1 MTKVRIFIRRFRTIL
16 MGVALVGIA
25 FYITHKIYYHEE
37 EKKDAFKRIRERGYL
52 LALTDRN
59 TLNYFLYR
67 GEPSGFQLELL
78 ESFAAYLDVPLR
90 IIASED
96 ISKLYYYLNFNVADV
111 IALNLPVSSEGRRLV
126 HYSKIMGETRLI
138 LLQQKGTIPG
148 FKKSL
153 ADFTRSDTVHARR
166 NVFMSPYY
174 RSFLKQTAKR
184 PTLIEEPDISQE
196 GLIRKVSDGS
206 IRYLLCPENTAMV
219 YKRYYQN
226 LDASLVVF
234 PLYAYAWGVNHN
246 SDTLLMKLD
255 EWLAGSKRSGEFKKT
270 YLDYY
275 ANQKIVS
282 NMRSDYVTLR
292 GDHLS
297 PFDKELRELSL
308 KIHWDWR
315 LLASLVYEESNFRLG
330 QVSSRSA
337 YGLMQLMP
345 ETAVKMGMDSI
356 ATPVQ
361 QLAAG
366 VRYIKHL
373 DEQLPNE
380 ITNPKDRIK
389 FILASYNVGI
399 GRVLLAREKAKKF
412 GKDPNLWDRNVEYY
426 LLRRSKKDP
435 YAKNDTLD
443 DSSADYTKAGF
454 VDDIINRYYHYRN
467 NIPQ

>member
-1 MTKVRIFIRRFRTIL
+1 
-16 MGVALVGIA
+16 MGVALIGIA
-25 FYITHKIYYHEE
+25 VYITHKIYYHEE
-37 EKKDAFKRIRERGYL
+37 EQKDAIRRIRERGYL

-67 GEPSGFQLELL
+67 GEPAGFQLELL
-78 ESFAAYLDVPLR
+78 KSFSDYLGVPLR

-96 ISKLYYYLNFNVADV
+96 ISKLYYYLYYNVADV
-111 IALNLPVSSEGRRLV
+111 IALNLPVSSEGRRMV
-126 HYSKIMGETRLI
+126 HYTKIMGETRLI
-138 LLQQKGTIPG
+138 LLQRKNHSPKFIKTLDDIT
-148 FKKSL
+148 K
-153 ADFTRSDTVHARR
+153 SDTVHARR
-166 NVFMSPYY
+166 NEFMSPYY
-174 RSFLKQTAKR
+174 RSFLKQTARR

-196 GLIRKVSDGS
+196 GLIRNVAEGK
-206 IRYLLCPENTAMV
+206 INYLLCPENTAMV
-219 YKRYYQN
+219 YKRYYMN

-255 EWLAGSKRSGEFKKT
+255 EWLAESKRSGEFKKT
-270 YLDYY
+270 YLDYF
-275 ANQKIVS
+275 ANQKIVT

-292 GDHLS
+292 GDQLS

-315 LLASLVYEESNFRLG
+315 LLASLVYEESNFRMG
-330 QVSSRSA
+330 QVSSKSA
-337 YGLMQLMP
+337 SGLMQLMP

-366 VRYIKHL
+366 VRYLRHL
-373 DEQLPNE
+373 DEQLPDE

-412 GKDPNLWDRNVEYY
+412 GKDPNRWDRNVEYY

-435 YAKNDTLD
+435 YAKDDTVGD
-443 DSSADYTKAGF
+443 YSADYTEEGF